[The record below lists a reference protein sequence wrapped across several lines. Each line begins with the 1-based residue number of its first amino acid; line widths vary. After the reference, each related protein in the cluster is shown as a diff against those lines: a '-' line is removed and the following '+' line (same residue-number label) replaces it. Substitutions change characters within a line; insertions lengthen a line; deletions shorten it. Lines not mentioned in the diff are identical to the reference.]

1 MKIERRKKSRSIMP
15 VSSMADIAFL
25 LLIFFMVSSVLE
37 MEKEIPINLP
47 ESRISVS
54 ETRKY
59 FNIWINSKGE
69 LYLDGKRDSLRNLV
83 SYARYRISVNTDIKA
98 LISADRELPFEY
110 INSAMEAL
118 RDAGVYNIVLVSK
131 KKER

>member
-1 MKIERRKKSRSIMP
+1 MKIIRRKKSRSIMP

-37 MEKEIPINLP
+37 MEKEIPVNLP

-59 FNIWINSKGE
+59 FNIWINNRGE
-69 LYLDGKRDSLRNLV
+69 LYLDGKRDNLRNLI
-83 SYARYRISVNTDIKA
+83 SYARYRISANADIKA

-118 RDAGVYNIVLVSK
+118 KDAGVYNIVLVSK

>member
-1 MKIERRKKSRSIMP
+1 MP

-37 MEKEIPINLP
+37 MEKEIPVNLP

-54 ETRKY
+54 ETSKY
-59 FNIWINSKGE
+59 FNIWIDNRGE
-69 LYLDGKRDSLRNLV
+69 LYLDGKRDNLRNLV
-83 SYARYRISVNTDIKA
+83 SFAQYKISINADIKA
-98 LISADRELPFEY
+98 LISADKALPFEY
-110 INSAMEAL
+110 VNSAMEAL
-118 RDAGVYNIVLVSK
+118 RDAGVYNIVLVSR

>member
-1 MKIERRKKSRSIMP
+1 MPRNVRKIGRLDFEPDVAIGVGLP
-15 VSSMADIAFL
+15 FGTNN
-25 LLIFFMVSSVLE
+25 IFNLNYE
-37 MEKEIPINLP
+37 TKEQVKDN
-47 ESRISVS
+47 
-54 ETRKY
+54 
-59 FNIWINSKGE
+59 
-69 LYLDGKRDSLRNLV
+69 LRNLV

-118 RDAGVYNIVLVSK
+118 KDAGVYNIVLVSK

>member
-1 MKIERRKKSRSIMP
+1 MRIERRKKSRSIMP

-37 MEKEIPINLP
+37 MEKEIPVNLP

-59 FNIWINSKGE
+59 FNIWINNRGE
-69 LYLDGKRDSLRNLV
+69 LYLDGKKDNLRNLV
-83 SYARYRISVNTDIKA
+83 SFARYKISINADIKA

-110 INSAMEAL
+110 VNSAMEAL
-118 RDAGVYNIVLVSK
+118 KDAGVYNIVLVSR

>member
-1 MKIERRKKSRSIMP
+1 MP

-37 MEKEIPINLP
+37 MEKEIPVNLP

-59 FNIWINSKGE
+59 FNIWINNRGE
-69 LYLDGKRDSLRNLV
+69 LYLDGKKDNLRNLV
-83 SYARYRISVNTDIKA
+83 SFARYKISINADIKA

-110 INSAMEAL
+110 VNSAMEAL
-118 RDAGVYNIVLVSK
+118 KDAGVYNIVLVSR